1 MQKEF
6 GLCCE
11 RGAVSHATT
20 RPDMM
25 NEDISSCDMS
35 ELPHS
40 VSQQLQQRS
49 LNLRT
54 RYSHPAVAHPVCVR
68 HSALS
73 DSPFPSPSA
82 TQHRPLRASKDT
94 TRARSPL
101 CSGLAISLAHMSV
114 SGSSAPWKRMKIPC
128 TSLCFPSAFSELPRL
143 TTAWSRSLLFYSALR
158 IRDHARLRQ
167 PRPHRPRDL
176 CLHVLQSRHATFPRH
191 ATCETTGCT
200 SSEGYFFRP
209 TG

>member
-25 NEDISSCDMS
+25 MEDISSCDMS

-82 TQHRPLRASKDT
+82 TQHRPLRASKDS
-94 TRARSPL
+94 TRARSPFML
-101 CSGLAISLAHMSV
+101 GLGDIARTYERVRILRSLEAHENSVHLAVLPISIQRVAQTNHRLEPLVALLLGIAHSRPRTPPP
-114 SGSSAPWKRMKIPC
+114 A
-128 TSLCFPSAFSELPRL
+128 PSASP
-143 TTAWSRSLLFYSALR
+143 
-158 IRDHARLRQ
+158 
-167 PRPHRPRDL
+167 P
-176 CLHVLQSRHATFPRH
+176 
-191 ATCETTGCT
+191 
-200 SSEGYFFRP
+200 
-209 TG
+209 